1 MSIPGFMPVF
11 SAVAWD
17 IDGTLVDS
25 EPLHHRALVAASKG
39 FGVDLA
45 DLPDMAFRGVHM
57 GDVWKRLQPR
67 FPPGLAEQAWLDA
80 INRHYIEHRH
90 SLTTMPGAVETVRML
105 ADLGIPQVCVSN
117 SCRAVV
123 DANLDAMGIASSIC
137 FSVSL
142 DDVTEGKPSP
152 IPYRMAAERL
162 GLPAGSIIAIEDSF
176 TGLASARAAGLFA
189 VFYTAHDEATA
200 AEGAGVTPDMTVTAL
215 SEIVSLFSVERAG
228 SLARR
233 A

>member
-1 MSIPGFMPVF
+1 MSMPGFTADF
-11 SAVAWD
+11 QAVAWD

-39 FGVDLA
+39 FGVDLT
-45 DLPDMAFRGVHM
+45 DLPDMAFRGIHM
-57 GDVWKRLQPR
+57 GDVWKRLQSRLPQ
-67 FPPGLAEQAWLDA
+67 GLAEKEWLDA

-90 SLTTMPGAVETVRML
+90 SLTTMPGAVETIRML

-123 DANLDAMGIASSIC
+123 DANIDALGIFSFIRFSI
-137 FSVSL
+137 SL
-142 DDVTEGKPSP
+142 DDVPEGKPSP
-152 IPYRMAAERL
+152 IPYLMAAERL
-162 GLPAGSIIAIEDSF
+162 GLPAGSIAAIEDSF
-176 TGLASARAAGLFA
+176 TGLASARAAGLFP
-189 VFYTAHDEATA
+189 VFYTAQGEATA
-200 AEGAGVTPDMTVTAL
+200 AEGADVTPDMTVGAL
-215 SEIVSLFSVERAG
+215 CEIVSLFSVERAG